1 MKTSKTGIDL
11 IKKFEGFSASA
22 YKCSAGFWTIGYGHK
37 MEGENFTNINMKVA
51 EQLLIKDL
59 IISELSV
66 VRNIKHHLTQN
77 QFDSLVS
84 FTYNVGGGA
93 LQRST
98 LRQKINNKEFDAV
111 EIEFLR
117 WVKIR
122 GITIT
127 GLVIRRRMEVSLFF
141 S

>member
-127 GLVIRRRMEVSLFF
+127 GLVIRRRMEASLFF